1 MQRPVLTVLL
11 GLVALSAATAFYL
24 FGAQHQAVPTLDADA
39 APLPGLTSLPVEPSA
54 KPTRAVPRYD
64 VTGTPRPVEPLPPL
78 SELAARADGGDARA
92 ACQLAAELQAC
103 RQQAVFAG
111 PRRVGGDQGPPTR
124 CSELIEKYGDRH
136 FTYLRQAAFA
146 GEPEA
151 MLRYAKGEAFGIP
164 GESYAFLSTP
174 DFDTWR
180 REAPAMLQA
189 AFEAG
194 YPEAALHLM
203 LAQEPMF
210 GGQLAALLPPD
221 PLRERARA
229 GLLVLFAG
237 QHPEAAKIAVSL
249 PQVDPAL
256 DQEAQALARRW
267 HVEYFNGLEL
277 DPNTEPNDHGMPLM
291 AGSGQTCSQTVPGPK
306 K

>member
-1 MQRPVLTVLL
+1 LL
-11 GLVALSAATAFYL
+11 PLAALVAGYAWFVRSPNEAPGPAE
-24 FGAQHQAVPTLDADA
+24 Q

-64 VTGTPRPVEPLPPL
+64 PNGKPRPIEPLPPL
-78 SELAARADGGDARA
+78 AELAARADGGDARA

-103 RQQAVFAG
+103 RQQAVLAG
-111 PRRVGGDQGPPTR
+111 PRRVGSDQGPPTR

-151 MLRYAKGEAFGIP
+151 MLRYAAGEAFGVP

-174 DFDTWR
+174 NFDTWR
-180 REAPAMLQA
+180 REAPAMLQSV
-189 AFEAG
+189 FEAG
-194 YPEAALHLM
+194 YAEAALHLM

-229 GLLVLFAG
+229 ELLVLFAG
-237 QHPEAAKIAVSL
+237 QHPEAAKIAASL
-249 PQVDPAL
+249 PRADPAL
-256 DQEAQALARRW
+256 QREAQALARRW

-291 AGSGQTCSQTVPGPK
+291 AGSGQACSQPDPELK